1 VIVAGRVSQKR
12 EIARSGKG
20 DVLRCG
26 GFLFVIGRIEGRC
39 PLELPRQGY
48 DPLHPRC
55 SSANIAGFISWYMND
70 VVKQT
75 M

>member
-39 PLELPRQGY
+39 PLELPRQGIRSPAPAMFKREHCGIY
-48 DPLHPRC
+48 QLVHE
-55 SSANIAGFISWYMND
+55 
-70 VVKQT
+70 
-75 M
+75 